1 VSESEAHFRRRLEV
15 ISGHEDKKGNIH
27 VVTMLAESGYLN
39 DNEIGFTPELLERWH
54 KENAWEG
61 LCQNAHPSKNHPL
74 IYEDKPPSGASIA
87 ERALHYITKSNKWGY
102 GSYLKTKLKNIENGQ
117 KRLLGVFRITDGD
130 AKQAWREGK
139 FPKYNSSSVLIVDKD
154 PNTNLI
160 TDAIPI
166 ASTSVDK
173 PAFPVDVAG
182 IYDTCV
188 GGDECVTKLAESSI
202 NCEYCRHSVLTSFY
216 NKFSSNSDENISE
229 SSMVEEK
236 PQSDSDQQED
246 EEKDK
251 PEGTSSSTGTPFDKI
266 SETHTSADGTKTE
279 TIMNEEL
286 DYKKRY
292 EEEVKAHNQTKKAK
306 TDYETATT
314 ERILNIE
321 KDRLS
326 TKIKSILDKVPLNL
340 AFDGKEE
347 NREKQLKKYVNKY
360 NGKNEKEIIEDVED
374 KYMIVLKVKEH
385 AKGKVGESGLISNDA
400 PLTVGDDGKASTTIF
415 DITGVFG

>member
-1 VSESEAHFRRRLEV
+1 
-15 ISGHEDKKGNIH
+15 
-27 VVTMLAESGYLN
+27 MLAESGYLN
-39 DNEIGFTPELLERWH
+39 DNEIGFTPELLERWN
-54 KENAWEG
+54 KEKSWEG
-61 LCQNAHPSKNHPL
+61 LVQNAHPSKNHPL
-74 IYEDKPPSGASIA
+74 VYEDKPPSGTSLA

-102 GSYLKTKLKNIENGQ
+102 GSYLGTKLKDIGKGQ
-117 KRLLGVFRITDGD
+117 KRLLGTFRITDAD

-139 FPKYNSSSVLIVDKD
+139 FPKYNSSSVLIVDRD
-154 PNTNLI
+154 PQSNLI

-182 IYDTCV
+182 IYDECV

-202 NCEYCRHSVLTSFY
+202 NCEYCRHQVLTNFE
-216 NKFSSNSDENISE
+216 NNFNFSSFSDENISE
-229 SSMVEEK
+229 SSMVNEK
-236 PQSDSDQQED
+236 PVSLSEKPDE

-251 PEGTSSSTGTPFDKI
+251 PEGGGSQETGTPFDKL
-266 SETHTSADGTKTE
+266 SETHTSADGKMTE
-279 TIMNEEL
+279 ITGEI
-286 DYKKRY
+286 DYKKKY
-292 EEEVKAHNQTKKAK
+292 EDEIKAHNLTRKEKADLEA
-306 TDYETATT
+306 TTT

-321 KDRLS
+321 KDRLGH
-326 TKIKSILDKVPLNL
+326 KIKSILDKVPLGL

-360 NGKNEKEIIEDVED
+360 TGKNEKEILEDVED
-374 KYMIVLKVKEH
+374 KYMIVLKIKEH

-400 PLTVGDDGKASTTIF
+400 PLTAGNDGKASTTIF